1 VLRQQRDAIR
11 RLELNL
17 AAADQWPQLSTV
29 ILLLQRQHVRLRS
42 LFGELTEEQL
52 SSPAATGAGRTVREC
67 VLHALQD
74 EASHKSEMWLLYKLQ
89 HRRR

>member
-1 VLRQQRDAIR
+1 
-11 RLELNL
+11 
-17 AAADQWPQLSTV
+17 
-29 ILLLQRQHVRLRS
+29 

-52 SSPAATGAGRTVREC
+52 SSPAATGAGRTVRES

-74 EASHKSEMWLLYKLQ
+74 EASHKGEMWLLYKLQ